1 MLGTFLVVV
10 QAGLFKTGLR
20 QPRVSV
26 KSDFISKSFINKFI
40 ITLFVYNFMTECCK
54 KTFEYGNKENRIKI

>member
-40 ITLFVYNFMTECCK
+40 IALFAYNFMTECSK
-54 KTFEYGNKENRIKI
+54 KDI